1 MNHVLSLSAASLCK
15 SVKARCVSASSKS
28 SCTNLGAVVGSGITS
43 GPSGSSSCASP
54 LPHSGS
60 KGSRD
65 DAIHRINNFGLR
77 FLASH
82 GVSTSKSEVD
92 ELIHKSRALMNWLV
106 HKSRATKPM
115 VVQICP
121 MLSTPSNESI
131 TVQKRRLDHLQG
143 VIRAKQK
150 PNFIGKM
157 HSRTK
162 FTTGKIAVCC
172 MLYATEDTKVL
183 FQFP

>member
-1 MNHVLSLSAASLCK
+1 M
-15 SVKARCVSASSKS
+15 
-28 SCTNLGAVVGSGITS
+28 GSGITS

-65 DAIHRINNFGLR
+65 DATHRINNFGLR

-92 ELIHKSRALMNWLV
+92 ELIHKSRALMNWFINLEQPNPWSC
-106 HKSRATKPM
+106 KFAPW
-115 VVQICP
+115 
-121 MLSTPSNESI
+121 LSTPSNESI

-150 PNFIGKM
+150 PNFICKM

-172 MLYATEDTKVL
+172 MAVRNRRYKGNVPVPLNWKCANFK
-183 FQFP
+183 